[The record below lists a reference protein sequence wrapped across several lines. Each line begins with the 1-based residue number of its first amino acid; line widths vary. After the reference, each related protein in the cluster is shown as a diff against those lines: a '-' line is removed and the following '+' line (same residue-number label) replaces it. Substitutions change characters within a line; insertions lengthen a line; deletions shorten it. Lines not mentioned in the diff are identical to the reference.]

1 MSVSTNVSVNG
12 RAKEVSVNGRV
23 VFWTLGEDSD
33 HAILEQG
40 LTDCSL
46 GGYCPDENT
55 AKAALKSALVS
66 IYGSRRCLIRPLDG
80 RAGYLVVQE
89 KGEGEGNISLSH
101 VPLFSVDVPTG
112 PEGILFKD
120 PESGEIVEHHQAGIV
135 RDQFWRELDKVPSHK
150 VARAL
155 VNIID
160 RISGTSLR
168 ETGGIYWIPERTLPI
183 WEKVVT
189 AVESASPSNAI
200 YALNTA
206 KDDDCLRAVVAG
218 LTHSVSSE
226 MDTIRGKIR
235 SGKLGDKALATQNSR
250 AADLRLKI
258 QLYEKL
264 FGKTLTELKDST
276 EDLESA
282 EVMTALAQ
290 LAI

>member
-1 MSVSTNVSVNG
+1 MSVSKNVSVNG
-12 RAKEVSVNGRV
+12 QV
-23 VFWTLGEDSD
+23 VFWTLGEDSN
-33 HAILEQG
+33 HTTLEQG
-40 LTDCSL
+40 LTACSL
-46 GGYCPDENT
+46 GRYCPDENT
-55 AKAALKSALVS
+55 SKAALKSALVS
-66 IYGSRRCLIRPLDG
+66 VYGSRRCLIRPLEG

-112 PEGILFKD
+112 PEGIVFKN
-120 PESGEIVEHHQAGIV
+120 PESGETIGNHMGATV
-135 RDQFWRELDKVPSHK
+135 RDRFWQELDKVPSHK

-168 ETGGIYWIPERTLPI
+168 ETGGIYWIPEKTLPI
-183 WEKVVT
+183 WEKVVS
-189 AVESASPSNAI
+189 AVESASPKNSNAI

-226 MDTIRGKIR
+226 MDTIRGKIQ
-235 SGKLGDKALATQNSR
+235 SGKLGKKALDTQNSR

-258 QLYEKL
+258 ELYEKL

-276 EDLESA
+276 EDLEAA

-290 LAI
+290 LAV